1 MLALYLSERKRVCLL
16 LAILCILS
24 VEYRFLTQGLGTIDS
39 GPFYSVNWTV
49 EKQRGSQ
56 FEASD

>member
-16 LAILCILS
+16 LAILCFLS
-24 VEYRFLTQGLGTIDS
+24 VEYGSQIRALRVIDS